1 MTKRRMK
8 GYSHVP
14 WFLFFLFLLRETLFS
29 YCPIYRNEWNRR
41 LNGSGFFSTNPACSL
56 ATIESPVNPHEAKA
70 KKCNAKKL
78 KRSPFSYIYH
88 TAHRLCS
95 LLLLSA
101 LFPPPLLS
109 LSSPFTSAHQG
120 FLILVVKRT
129 RLGSLWSWFSVC
141 IP

>member
-14 WFLFFLFLLRETLFS
+14 WFFFFLFLLRETLFS

-56 ATIESPVNPHEAKA
+56 AAIESSVNTHEAKA
-70 KKCNAKKL
+70 KKCNAKKS
-78 KRSPFSYIYH
+78 KRSPFSYIYIIVL
-88 TAHRLCS
+88 TAFA

-101 LFPPPLLS
+101 LAPLLF

-129 RLGSLWSWFSVC
+129 RLGSPWSWFSVC